1 MSTSQITMA
10 DVQSYEIPKACKA
23 GVVIDEGPYFKLGV
37 EDVAVPEPGEYV
49 WYRVGK
55 FLANT

>member
-1 MSTSQITMA
+1 MA